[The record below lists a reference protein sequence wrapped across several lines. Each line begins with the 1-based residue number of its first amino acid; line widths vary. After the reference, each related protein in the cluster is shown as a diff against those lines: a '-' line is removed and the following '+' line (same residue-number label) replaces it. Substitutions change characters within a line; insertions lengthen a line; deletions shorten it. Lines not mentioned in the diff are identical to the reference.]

1 MGHRIRAVTFDLWNT
16 LVYNRNYGEFRLPA
30 LREFLR
36 RNGVELDDA
45 RLLEVYQAGFRHNSD
60 THNDTG
66 RRHVRTEEI
75 VGHVMEQVGLKD
87 RCDWTPMVD
96 TYEEA
101 VLSDPPKLKEGTR
114 ETLEALHGRVRI
126 GLISDTGTSPG
137 RVIRRILDG
146 YGVLHYFYVTVFSDE
161 VGYCKPN
168 EVVFRTAL
176 EALGVEPEEAIH
188 VGDLVKSDIVGA
200 KRTGMRTVWL
210 KTGEQEYV
218 PGDAPD
224 YVITSLT
231 ELIGII
237 EAEG

>member
-1 MGHRIRAVTFDLWNT
+1 MGNLIRAVTFDLWNT
-16 LVYNRNYGEFRLPA
+16 LVHNRNYGEFRLPA

-36 RNGVELDDA
+36 RNGVELDDS
-45 RLLEVYQAGFRHNSD
+45 RLLEVYQAGFRYSSD
-60 THNDTG
+60 IHRETG
-66 RRHVRTEEI
+66 RRHVRTDEI
-75 VGHVMEQVGLKD
+75 VGHVMKQVGLRD
-87 RCDWTPMVD
+87 RCDWTPVVD
-96 TYEEA
+96 AYEEA
-101 VLSDPPKLKEGTR
+101 VLGDPPKLREDAR

-146 YGVLHYFYVTVFSDE
+146 YGVLHYFDVTVFSDE

-168 EVVFRTAL
+168 DIVFRNAL
-176 EALGVEPEEAIH
+176 EVLGVEPGEALH

-200 KRTGMRTVWL
+200 KRVGMRTAWL
-210 KTGEQEYV
+210 KTGEQEYA

-231 ELIGII
+231 ELIGIVG
-237 EAEG
+237 AAG